1 MNEMVEISYINI
13 YRYKFLKR
21 KLRYFYAKENVFFD
35 YYKNNVINDCIMDNS
50 SDNIKHYQLI
60 ELFFKLM
67 IFDKNPSKPKLSEH
81 NIIQIE
87 YFRNILILEF
97 VLNEI
102 KYNKF
107 NKLAI
112 LIYSFPKVLE
122 VLNNKKLYFEFTTSI
137 YYEIYNYLLQ
147 FMSSETLYLREKY
160 KQPFYIYDEYLNNS
174 FEKTKDIFKRKD
186 FNLESFINIL
196 YSYNGSSINFD
207 YIIENCNYK
216 LEKFEYAFSSY
227 FTNVKLDTDIDK
239 EINLKL
245 KINSL
250 KKHRHFFSFF
260 EDFDID
266 TVIINQEKKEVFPL
280 FVISLRNALLRSSLI
295 EAIRDK
301 NHLKIVK
308 RLLEKFI
315 KNKNESLNNRVE
327 AYIYLIIIL
336 NRDIR
341 FKNLDTVFLCHFLC
355 LSCKQTERFIKTK
368 IYLENIDS
376 YSKISDVSMDVKAV
390 RKFYYLL
397 DKTYFEDNDIDF
409 FLEKHIKEDS
419 KNFNF
424 VLRDDLKELLEKER
438 IIESYYYL

>member
-1 MNEMVEISYINI
+1 MNEIVEISYINI

-81 NIIQIE
+81 NIIEIE
-87 YFRNILILEF
+87 YFRNIIILEF

-107 NKLAI
+107 NKQAI
-112 LIYSFPKVLE
+112 IDISLPKVLY
-122 VLNNKKLYFEFTTSI
+122 VLKNKNLYYEMTTSI
-137 YYEIYNYLLQ
+137 YYDIYKYLLQ
-147 FMSSETLYLREKY
+147 FVSSEHLYLKEKNE
-160 KQPFYIYDEYLNNS
+160 KHFYIYDKYLNNS
-174 FEKTKDIFKRKD
+174 FERTKDIFIRKD
-186 FNLESFINIL
+186 FKLESFVDIL
-196 YSYNGSSINFD
+196 YENFNIKFD
-207 YIIENCNYK
+207 DIIQKCNDK
-216 LEKFEYAFSSY
+216 LEKFEYAFINY
-227 FTNVKLDTDIDK
+227 FTTVKTASNIDK
-239 EINLKL
+239 NTYLQL
-245 KINSL
+245 KINLL
-250 KKHRHFFSFF
+250 KKNRHFFSFF